1 MDDKR
6 HLVLVEGSSVPQI
19 FDHRSLVR
27 GLSRGMFMNL
37 PVCKTTGTPISKES
51 ILNLHKTHCLTRE
64 ILRKHCLQFLLG
76 RL

>member
-51 ILNLHKTHCLTRE
+51 ILNK
-64 ILRKHCLQFLLG
+64 
-76 RL
+76 